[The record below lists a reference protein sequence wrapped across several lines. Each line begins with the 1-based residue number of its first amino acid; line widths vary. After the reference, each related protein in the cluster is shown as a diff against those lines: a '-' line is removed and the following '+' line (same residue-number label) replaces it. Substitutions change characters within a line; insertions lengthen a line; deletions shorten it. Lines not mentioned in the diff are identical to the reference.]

1 MDLIYTNPRREDVG
15 VLHNYELDLAF
26 GSGENNFECTVG
38 RNDHH
43 CEFGSYLYI
52 EGTEYGGIVDSVE
65 SKGSTQEVIYSG
77 RTWHGILN
85 SKVLEPDPG
94 ESHLVCSGE
103 ANAIIASL
111 LTRMGLFGLFEASSE
126 DSGLT
131 VKKYKMNRYIN
142 GYDGIRKM
150 LKTVDGKLQ
159 ICVQSNGQ
167 VLLSAV
173 PIVDYAKD
181 ELDSDLISLD
191 VKQTENTVNHLICL
205 GQGNLAE
212 RLVIHLY
219 ADKDGNISQTQT
231 ISGMDE
237 YVSVFDYSNAE
248 DEADL
253 LDKGIDRLKELMQ
266 QDDLSVDVN
275 DVGDPYDV
283 GDLVGATDNITNM
296 SIKVPIT
303 KKIVTIKNGI
313 VTIDIKT
320 ETGNASEHTG
330 ESSSGGSGS
339 PGADGY
345 TPVKG
350 KDYWTDE
357 DKAEIVNDV
366 LAALPDGDGVSY

>member
-1 MDLIYTNPRREDVG
+1 V
-15 VLHNYELDLAF
+15 V
-26 GSGENNFECTVG
+26 
-38 RNDHH
+38 
-43 CEFGSYLYI
+43 
-52 EGTEYGGIVDSVE
+52 
-65 SKGSTQEVIYSG
+65 YSG

-94 ESHLVCSGE
+94 EDYLICSGE
-103 ANAIIASL
+103 ANEVIASL
-111 LTRMGLFGLFEASSE
+111 LTRMGLSGLFEASSE

-150 LKTVDGKLQ
+150 LKTVDAKLRL
-159 ICVQSNGQ
+159 IVQNNGQ

-191 VKQTENTVNHLICL
+191 VKRTENTVNHLICL
-205 GQGNLAE
+205 GQGNLSE

-231 ISGMDE
+231 ISGMEE
-237 YVSVFDYSNAE
+237 YVAVFDYSNAE

-253 LDKGIDRLKELMQ
+253 LENGIARLKELMQ

-283 GDLVGATDNITNM
+283 GDLVGATDNIINI

-320 ETGNASEHTG
+320 ETGNVSEHTG
-330 ESSSGGSGS
+330 ESSS
-339 PGADGY
+339 AVM
-345 TPVKG
+345 T
-350 KDYWTDE
+350 
-357 DKAEIVNDV
+357 
-366 LAALPDGDGVSY
+366 